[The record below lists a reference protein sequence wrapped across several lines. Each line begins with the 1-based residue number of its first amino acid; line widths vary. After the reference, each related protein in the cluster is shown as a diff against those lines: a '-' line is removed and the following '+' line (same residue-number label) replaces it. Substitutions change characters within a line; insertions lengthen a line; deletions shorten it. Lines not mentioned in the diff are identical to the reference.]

1 MLHLFAAVFLFW
13 NTTACDT
20 GEDYLPVATDS
31 QQLFCLVGQDFS
43 PDFPA
48 LETPA
53 LQLAPY
59 FPDSRN
65 REMLSLSNP
74 AISGLTKGFTVYPAV
89 GWQSQAALQTNVQ
102 RERQLLF
109 PFHFFL

>member
-13 NTTACDT
+13 NTTAWDT
-20 GEDYLPVATDS
+20 REGFLPVAADS
-31 QQLFCLVGQDFS
+31 HQRFCLVGQDFS
-43 PDFPA
+43 PVFPA

-53 LQLAPY
+53 IQLAPY
-59 FPDSRN
+59 FPYSRN

-74 AISGLTKGFTVYPAV
+74 AISGLNKGFTVYPAV
-89 GWQSQAALQTNVQ
+89 GWQSQAALQTNGQ
-102 RERQLLF
+102 RKWQLLF